1 METRTCALDTCEQN
15 NPQPLSNFHNKGDGK
30 SKVCKFC
37 TNKRQRAYKSKPS
50 AKDRRKAYYRENP
63 DVARKAW
70 ERSLKRKYGITADQ
84 YHQMLAEQGEVCAIC
99 KTPPANR
106 KLVVDH
112 CHQTGAVRGL
122 LCNHCNSM
130 LGFSR
135 DKLAVLVALNEY
147 LVRHNI

>member
-1 METRTCALDTCEQN
+1 M
-15 NPQPLSNFHNKGDGK
+15 
-30 SKVCKFC
+30 
-37 TNKRQRAYKSKPS
+37 
-50 AKDRRKAYYRENP
+50 
-63 DVARKAW
+63 ARKAW

-84 YHQMLAEQGEVCAIC
+84 YQQMLEEQGGVCAIC
-99 KTPPANR
+99 KTPPTNR

-112 CHQTGAVRGL
+112 CHQSGVVRGL

-147 LVRHNI
+147 LVRHNV